1 MPSLRSIAGAAL
13 AAASSASAWNTDV
26 HQQIGFMAEKF
37 LTDYT
42 TSVLAQILEPEYNGS
57 IGSAAAWADAYAHT
71 DEGAFSY
78 QWHWIDSA
86 DDPPSYCNVYYHRDC
101 TTGGCVVSAIAN
113 QTEILR
119 SCITSVKADDY
130 DAGTN
135 ITCSYALK
143 WVVHFLGDIAQPLHA
158 SGIAAGGNFFDV
170 IYNNKSTE
178 LHAVWDGEIIYSDA
192 DVSIFP
198 NTSIEPFFVDNLLP
212 RILADSFSEPTADWL
227 SCTDPSTPIACAL
240 SWARESNAWTCDYVY
255 SQKFN
260 NTDLA
265 TSGYA
270 EGAFPIVELQ
280 VSKAALRL
288 GTWLNRLV
296 EGRYDRD
303 REVVLQTT
311 PSWVGGPNEGS

>member
-13 AAASSASAWNTDV
+13 AGRRPAHRRGNTDV

-37 LTDYT
+37 LTGLHGR
-42 TSVLAQILEPEYNGS
+42 SVLAQNPGTRVQRVDWERG
-57 IGSAAAWADAYAHT
+57 GM
-71 DEGAFSY
+71 GGR
-78 QWHWIDSA
+78 
-86 DDPPSYCNVYYHRDC
+86 PPSYCNVYYHRDC